1 MDGPDRRPMEC
12 DQPHPAQGSSTI
24 RWTRPTLERSATSTE
39 RNPVDLAHRRTVE
52 GSALPIQEVPD
63 SASTLPELGTV
74 WGDRASTLG
83 HRAGSQRSR
92 WLGPARMF
100 HRRNVCSGEKRGRC
114 VGPTK
119 RGKGTKIM
127 AIADGHGLPIAV
139 CTESASPAEVTLV
152 ERTVEQRFV
161 ADPPERLIGDKAY
174 DSDELDRQ
182 MMNGFGTEVIA
193 PHRQGRR
200 PERKTQF
207 SSGIGVFVL
216 WPTVLLACLLI
227 RATSDGPVIITDE
240 FPASN
245 GGIAQSYRLRT
256 TGRGSTA
263 FRVINRLVVF
273 GP

>member
-1 MDGPDRRPMEC
+1 MDGPDRRPLEC
-12 DQPHPAQGSSTI
+12 DQPHPTQGSSTV
-24 RWTRPTLERSATSTE
+24 RWARPTLERSATSNE

-52 GSALPIQEVPD
+52 GSALPIREVPD

-92 WLGPARMF
+92 WPGPARMF

-174 DSDELDRQ
+174 DSDALDRQ

-200 PERKTQF
+200 PERKTQD
-207 SSGIGVFVL
+207 
-216 WPTVLLACLLI
+216 A
-227 RATSDGPVIITDE
+227 RA
-240 FPASN
+240 
-245 GGIAQSYRLRT
+245 LR
-256 TGRGSTA
+256 R
-263 FRVINRLVVF
+263 FRRRWKVERMFAWMYNFRRLVVRWEYHAENF
-273 GP
+273 LGFVHLGCAIILLRYL